1 MSATAYLLIF
11 IGEMSYSKSFG
22 LLSVFVLLANKLVIK
37 QNVLLLYFLGAAGG
51 PVRISC
57 SGDNS
62 KPPTIAEEAVDQL
75 QENEKL
81 VAGMNNNV
89 WKSDNFSAIFVPI
102 SNSEIVSEA
111 LISTTFFL
119 RAK

>member
-1 MSATAYLLIF
+1 ML
-11 IGEMSYSKSFG
+11 YSKGFG
-22 LLSVFVLLANKLVIK
+22 LLFVFVLLAYKPIIK

-57 SGDNS
+57 SEDNS

-81 VAGMNNNV
+81 VAGMNNIVCGNLTI
-89 WKSDNFSAIFVPI
+89 FSAIFVPI
-102 SNSEIVSEA
+102 SNSEIVSKE
-111 LISTTFFL
+111 LISTIFFL

>member
-1 MSATAYLLIF
+1 MKWIIIGVANGVGLFWKKNSYAYYMCVPRVITIYIF
-11 IGEMSYSKSFG
+11 WNIFY
-22 LLSVFVLLANKLVIK
+22 I
-37 QNVLLLYFLGAAGG
+37 YFLGAAGG

-81 VAGMNNNV
+81 VAGKNKYFINYL
-89 WKSDNFSAIFVPI
+89 
-102 SNSEIVSEA
+102 EINT
-111 LISTTFFL
+111 LT
-119 RAK
+119 